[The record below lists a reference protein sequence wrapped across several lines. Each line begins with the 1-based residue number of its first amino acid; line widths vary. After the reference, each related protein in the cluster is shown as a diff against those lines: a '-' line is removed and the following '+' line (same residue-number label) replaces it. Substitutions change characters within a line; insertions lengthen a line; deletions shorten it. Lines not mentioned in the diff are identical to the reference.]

1 MVELHALML
10 FVVAAL
16 GIFAPAVPIT
26 LHRDEPQMQGQ
37 ADVQAALIG
46 AAFGGPV
53 ATTTPAVKII
63 KKPQSQVKVA
73 KSQNQSFSGQK
84 LALAKP
90 HYWQQ

>member
-46 AAFGGPV
+46 AAFGGP
-53 ATTTPAVKII
+53 APSYDSYAA
-63 KKPQSQVKVA
+63 A
-73 KSQNQSFSGQK
+73 KSVHQMQV
-84 LALAKP
+84 A
-90 HYWQQ
+90 